1 MEAVKRSF
9 ESFFLQFLGPTRPM
23 VESQL
28 QRVLLRLGARESAAR
43 FRRIGSEVRILENRQ
58 DRRFNDDVSA
68 SRYGLPVNFQAI
80 LIHPNK
86 KNQKRLRDVLNQLY
100 GHLDGS
106 AAGSSSVNADVS

>member
-1 MEAVKRSF
+1 MTVAS
-9 ESFFLQFLGPTRPM
+9 T
-23 VESQL
+23 
-28 QRVLLRLGARESAAR
+28 
-43 FRRIGSEVRILENRQ
+43 
-58 DRRFNDDVSA
+58 

-106 AAGSSSVNADVS
+106 AAGSSSVNADVSWTSFQYAQSWLIFLFSSLKQNVDIPGLGFGQSEYFPYVFYKMSVDMMETKI